1 MSRTYTVYDPATLE
15 PVGEAPQHTAAD
27 VDERVRAARAALGGW
42 AADEPARRAA
52 LRACA
57 EAIRAESAA
66 LGELMSREQGKPRRE
81 AEGEFLVGAGMLDY
95 YADLDWEASTRL
107 PDREGRSVRVDR
119 LPVGVVG
126 TITPWNYP
134 ISLLLV
140 KLAPALAA
148 GCTVVSKPSPSTP
161 LSTIALVDLMARH
174 LPEGVL
180 QWATSSDR
188 TVNVALA
195 EHPLVRKISFTG
207 STDVGTRILAQTAPL
222 AKRITMELGGN
233 DPAIVLDD
241 ADPAF
246 TGAALA
252 ASAFRNAGQVC
263 MAAKRV
269 YVPRSLAD
277 QVTESLVAAAE
288 AFVLGRGVEES
299 TTMGPMHNAA
309 QLETVS
315 GLVEDAL
322 SRGGRRVAGGGR
334 GCDLAGHFMAPT
346 VVTGLDDEAAL
357 VSDEQF
363 GAALPV
369 VVYEDLDALVRRL
382 NDQPWGLGASVWS
395 PDLDRADAVARTV
408 EAGTVWI
415 NQHTRVEQDAPF
427 GGWRLSG
434 VGRER
439 GPWGLEHYQELR
451 TVNATAHGDAA

>member
-1 MSRTYTVYDPATLE
+1 MTSTYIVFDPATLE

-27 VDERVRAARAALGGW
+27 VDERVRAARSALAGW

-52 LRACA
+52 LWACA

-66 LGELMSREQGKPRRE
+66 LGELMSREQGKPKRE
-81 AEGEFLVGAGMLDY
+81 AEGEFLVGAGMLAY
-95 YADLDWEASTRL
+95 YADLDWEASTHL

-222 AKRITMELGGN
+222 AKRVTMELGGN

-277 QVTESLVAAAE
+277 QVVESLAAAAE

-315 GLVEDAL
+315 GLVDDAL

-334 GCDLAGHFMAPT
+334 GCDLPGHFMAPT
-346 VVTGLDDEAAL
+346 VVTGLDDDAAL

-395 PDLDRADAVARTV
+395 PDLERADAVARTV

-451 TVNATAHGDAA
+451 TVNAMAHGGAA

>member
-277 QVTESLVAAAE
+277 QVVESLAAAAE
-288 AFVLGRGVEES
+288 AFVLGRGVEEA

-315 GLVEDAL
+315 ELVDDAL

-334 GCDLAGHFMAPT
+334 GCDLPGHFMAPT
-346 VVTGLDDEAAL
+346 VVTGLDDDAAL

-369 VVYEDLDALVRRL
+369 VVYEDLEALVRRL

-395 PDLDRADAVARTV
+395 PDLERADAVARTV

-451 TVNATAHGDAA
+451 TVNAMAHGGAA